1 MSAAADLKFNSIRPM
16 KTVSTYRK
24 HTTTDLIAACKAAPN
39 WTEGGDLIAEM
50 PDGNIA
56 FSVTLPHRGNDY
68 DQRIWILNCM
78 SVQVPGLQFGAPV
91 VAMDIDDEEV
101 EELEALLE
109 EVWAAIS

>member
-24 HTTTDLIAACKAAPN
+24 HTTT
-39 WTEGGDLIAEM
+39 DLIAEM